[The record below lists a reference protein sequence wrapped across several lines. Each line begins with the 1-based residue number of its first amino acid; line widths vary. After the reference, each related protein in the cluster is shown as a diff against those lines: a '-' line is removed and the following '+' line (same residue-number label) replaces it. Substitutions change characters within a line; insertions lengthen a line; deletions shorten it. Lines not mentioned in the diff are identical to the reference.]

1 MLGVSNRPKEPRDFL
16 KAQSDQELSGLLG
29 TNDIFND
36 PLLAQGDPVEELQS
50 ASSLVVVAPGDVS
63 LLDKMK

>member
-50 ASSLVVVAPGDVS
+50 RIEPDCSSSRRRVAPG
-63 LLDKMK
+63 

>member
-36 PLLAQGDPVEELQS
+36 PLLAQGWN
-50 ASSLVVVAPGDVS
+50 
-63 LLDKMK
+63 

>member
-1 MLGVSNRPKEPRDFL
+1 MLDVSNRPKEPRDFL
-16 KAQSDQELSGLLG
+16 KAQNDQELSGLLG